1 MDTLALH
8 GRALTRFGDLGHSV
22 GADQW
27 HAPRPC
33 TEWDVRQLVNH
44 LVVEQ
49 SWVPPIH
56 AGRTMHDVGDAFDG
70 DQLGADPVGAW
81 DRSSTASGAAL
92 DRAGPRGLPAAA
104 SFARTRTG

>member
-27 HAPRPC
+27 HPPRPC

-49 SWVPPIH
+49 S
-56 AGRTMHDVGDAFDG
+56 
-70 DQLGADPVGAW
+70 
-81 DRSSTASGAAL
+81 
-92 DRAGPRGLPAAA
+92 
-104 SFARTRTG
+104 